1 MVPLSV
7 LDLAPVA
14 PNASPRQAIAESVA
28 LARRCDAL
36 GYERY
41 WVAEH
46 HSMPSIAT
54 SAPEVLVAHV
64 AAVTERIRVGTGGIM
79 LPNHNPLRLVEIF
92 RTLEVLYPGRIDLG
106 VGRAPGTDPVTASAL
121 QYGRPTDPN
130 ERLVELLAFDQATFP
145 DEHPFKEIIPMPSD
159 VRLPPIW
166 MLGSTLAGATIAASL
181 GLRYAFAGHFAM
193 RNALDALALYRERFR
208 PSKDLERG
216 RAMLAVTVVCGED
229 DTHANELT
237 VPLKLAV
244 VRSRTGRRAPLPSMD
259 EARAYSF
266 TPEEE
271 RIADEFLHGAVIG
284 GSERVREGLEQLA
297 STTGADELMLA
308 AFISDSTERVR
319 SYERVAH
326 ALGFADRSVDF

>member
-28 LARRCDAL
+28 LARRCDTL

-106 VGRAPGTDPVTASAL
+106 VGRAPG
-121 QYGRPTDPN
+121 G
-130 ERLVELLAFDQATFP
+130 
-145 DEHPFKEIIPMPSD
+145 
-159 VRLPPIW
+159 
-166 MLGSTLAGATIAASL
+166 
-181 GLRYAFAGHFAM
+181 
-193 RNALDALALYRERFR
+193 
-208 PSKDLERG
+208 
-216 RAMLAVTVVCGED
+216 
-229 DTHANELT
+229 
-237 VPLKLAV
+237 
-244 VRSRTGRRAPLPSMD
+244 TGRSPA
-259 EARAYSF
+259 ARIY
-266 TPEEE
+266 
-271 RIADEFLHGAVIG
+271 HG
-284 GSERVREGLEQLA
+284 
-297 STTGADELMLA
+297 T
-308 AFISDSTERVR
+308 
-319 SYERVAH
+319 
-326 ALGFADRSVDF
+326 